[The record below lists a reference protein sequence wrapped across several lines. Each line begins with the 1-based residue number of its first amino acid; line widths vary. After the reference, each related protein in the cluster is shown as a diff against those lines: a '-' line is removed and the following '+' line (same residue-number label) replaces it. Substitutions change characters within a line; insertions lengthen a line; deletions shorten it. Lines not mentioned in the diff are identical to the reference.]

1 MGIPLRV
8 LMIEDTEDD
17 ALLVLHELRRGGYDV
32 TWERVDSREAMAAA
46 LDHKPWDLIISDF
59 MMPGFGA
66 PGALELYK
74 ERGLDLPFIIASGT
88 INEEQAVSSMRA
100 GAHDFVTKS
109 RLTRLLTAVEREL
122 REAEERRARR
132 FAEQERRVA
141 IEKYQALVEHMPA
154 LTYLASAQKGG
165 GTLYV
170 SPQIDAMTGF
180 AAKEWVT
187 DPQLWSKQI
196 HPDDRERV
204 LAELASCMESG
215 DRFLSVYRLLT
226 RDGRTVWWRDEA
238 RVVSDGEGSRI
249 VHGFITEVT
258 EQKRL
263 ESQLLQSQK
272 MEAIGQLAGGVAH
285 DFNNLL
291 SVIIAYSDMLLGEVG
306 AQDPRSRR
314 VVQIRKAADR
324 AAALTR
330 QLLAFSRKQVL
341 QPRILDLNAI
351 LADAEKLLHR
361 LIGENIDLVTV
372 PSLDLGRVKADPGQ
386 IEQVIMNLAVNSR
399 DAMPK
404 GGWLIVETANV
415 DLDDTYAREHAGARP
430 GHYVL
435 LTVTDTGTGM
445 DRETLAHIFE
455 PFFTT
460 KELGKG
466 TGLGLSTV
474 YGIVKQSGGYV
485 WVDSE
490 PGGGTTFKIY
500 LPRTEEAAEA
510 TSRTSAT
517 AGGFHGVETLLL
529 VEDNEAVRDVFK
541 EVLESRGYKVLAA
554 AGPEDALRLTE
565 GHGGPI
571 NLLVTDLM
579 MPGMTGHDLA
589 GRLRAVRPEIKI
601 LFVSG
606 YPGGPGG
613 EQTRLQPGES
623 FLQKPFTSQV
633 FITKVREILDAS
645 LAAA

>member
-1 MGIPLRV
+1 M
-8 LMIEDTEDD
+8 
-17 ALLVLHELRRGGYDV
+17 
-32 TWERVDSREAMAAA
+32 
-46 LDHKPWDLIISDF
+46 
-59 MMPGFGA
+59 
-66 PGALELYK
+66 
-74 ERGLDLPFIIASGT
+74 
-88 INEEQAVSSMRA
+88 
-100 GAHDFVTKS
+100 
-109 RLTRLLTAVEREL
+109 
-122 REAEERRARR
+122 
-132 FAEQERRVA
+132 
-141 IEKYQALVEHMPA
+141 
-154 LTYLASAQKGG
+154 
-165 GTLYV
+165 
-170 SPQIDAMTGF
+170 
-180 AAKEWVT
+180 T

-196 HPDDRERV
+196 HPDDRGRV
-204 LAELASCMESG
+204 LAELATCKESG

-238 RVVSDGEGSRI
+238 RVIPDGEGSRI
-249 VHGFITEVT
+249 VHGFVTDVT

-263 ESQLLQSQK
+263 EAQLLQSQK

-415 DLDDTYAREHAGARP
+415 DLDDGYAREHAGARP
-430 GHYVL
+430 GPYVL

-474 YGIVKQSGGYV
+474 YGIVKQSGGYI

-510 TSRTSAT
+510 TSRT
-517 AGGFHGVETLLL
+517 AGAAGSFRGVETLLL
-529 VEDNEAVRDVFK
+529 VEDNEAVRDVFR

-554 AGPEDALRLTE
+554 GGPEDALRLSE
-565 GHGGPI
+565 GHGGRI

-589 GRLRAVRPEIKI
+589 GRIRTARPEIKV

-613 EQTRLQPGES
+613 EQTRLQPGET
-623 FLQKPFTSQV
+623 FLQKPFSSQA

>member
-1 MGIPLRV
+1 VGIPLRV

-100 GAHDFVTKS
+100 GAHDFVTKG

-249 VHGFITEVT
+249 VHGFITDVT